1 MDHCFPKTARLLK
14 SEEYQR
20 VYDTGKRKSGRFLQ
34 IFYCSNQ
41 LGHCRFG
48 ISVSKRFGNAVRRN
62 LLKRRIR
69 EGVRRNKGLLAGWD
83 VVVHPRNSGEL
94 GGSVEIASELGGLL
108 QFVGQR
114 KALGIGKEKYSDKP
128 STL

>member
-1 MDHCFPKTARLLK
+1 MDNCFPKTSRLLK

-20 VYDTGKRKSGRFLQ
+20 VYSAGKRKAGRFLQ

-48 ISVSKRFGNAVRRN
+48 ISVSRRFGNAVRRN

-69 EGVRRNKGLLAGWD
+69 EGVRRNKGLVTGWD
-83 VVVHPRNSGEL
+83 VVVHPRNGAEIGSGP
-94 GGSVEIASELGGLL
+94 EITSELGGLL
-108 QFVGQR
+108 EFVGQR
-114 KALGIGKEKYSDKP
+114 KELGIGKAKHSDNP
-128 STL
+128 SSL